1 MNLYVGNLS
10 FDVSEA
16 DLEKIFADYGKVD
29 SVKIIK
35 DRETGRSRGF
45 AFVEM
50 ADRIEGK
57 DAIEGLNLHR
67 MDGRA
72 ITVNEARSRENNRR
86 R

>member
-10 FDVSEA
+10 FNVSES
-16 DLEKIFADYGKVD
+16 DLEKVFADYGQVN
-29 SVKIIK
+29 SVKVIK

-50 ADRIEGK
+50 NSGTDGK

-72 ITVNEARSRENNRR
+72 ITVNEARSRENSRR
-86 R
+86 

>member
-10 FDVSEA
+10 FNVSES
-16 DLEKIFADYGKVD
+16 DLEKVFADYGKVN
-29 SVKIIK
+29 SVNVIK

-50 ADRIEGK
+50 NDRVEGA

-67 MDGRA
+67 IDGRA
-72 ITVNEARSRENNRR
+72 ITVNEARSRENSRR
-86 R
+86 

>member
-10 FDVSEA
+10 FNVSES
-16 DLEKIFADYGKVD
+16 DLEKVFADYGKVE
-29 SVKIIK
+29 SVKVIK

-50 ADRIEGK
+50 SDRIEGA

-67 MDGRA
+67 IDGRA
-72 ITVNEARSRENNRR
+72 ITVNEARARENSRR
-86 R
+86 